1 MITQSRSVANRRTRS
16 GWYWDYFEKSVRM
29 STYLVAFLVS
39 DFEARTAQPVPRPLD
54 ALKGEPTAVRVW
66 AQRDRIDQTQHA
78 LKVTTPM
85 LEFLETYFQVPFP
98 IPKMDLVAVPDF
110 SAGAMENWGLITFR
124 ENALLIDPKS
134 ATNAHN
140 MQVER
145 IIAHELAHQWFG
157 NLVTMKWWNDLWLNE
172 GFATYVERLVMENV
186 SPQYQYGIQ
195 QGLRFMHVL
204 ATDALES
211 SHPISVEV
219 NDPGEIEELFDEV
232 SYSKGV
238 YY

>member
-1 MITQSRSVANRRTRS
+1 MTLRPARR
-16 GWYWDYFEKSVRM
+16 GWHWDFFEKSVPM
-29 STYLVAFLVS
+29 STYLVVFVIS
-39 DFEARTAQPVPRPLD
+39 DFEFRTARPAQRQLD
-54 ALKGEPTAVRVW
+54 SLHGGSTAIRVW
-66 AQRDRIDQTQHA
+66 SQKDLINQTQYA
-78 LKVTTPM
+78 LEVTSPM
-85 LEFLETYFQVPFP
+85 LEFLESYFQVPFP
-98 IPKMDLVAVPDF
+98 IPKVDLLPVPDF
-110 SAGAMENWGLITFR
+110 SYGAMENWGLITFR
-124 ENALLIDPKS
+124 ENSLLIDPET
-134 ATNAHN
+134 ATHDDTTR
-140 MQVER
+140 VEYF
-145 IIAHELAHQWFG
+145 IAHELAHQWFG